1 MTPKTTPT
9 QTVWLTDPHKS
20 IKADA
25 LTDILD
31 QLYAAEPSPTALK
44 HAQSRLRSA
53 LAKEKTN
60 MVYYDMVPHT
70 SVGPLFAAV
79 SERGLIAVDFSMSE
93 RAFVEHVRAKT
104 KAEVIRSKRHAA
116 VALRQIQEY
125 LAGRRTSFDLPIDC
139 TTMSDFQRKVLKA
152 ALRVPRGQVL
162 TYGDIA
168 RQIGRPKAARA
179 VGQALGHNPV
189 PIVIP
194 CHRVLGS
201 DGSLHGYSGGGGIKT
216 KAWLLQLEGAALSEG
231 LTESN

>member
-1 MTPKTTPT
+1 M
-9 QTVWLTDPHKS
+9 
-20 IKADA
+20 A
-25 LTDILD
+25 
-31 QLYAAEPSPTALK
+31 
-44 HAQSRLRSA
+44 
-53 LAKEKTN
+53 
-60 MVYYDMVPHT
+60 YYDMVPHT

-79 SERGLIAVDFSMSE
+79 SERGLIAVDFALSE

-116 VALRQIQEY
+116 AALSQIQEY
-125 LAGRRTSFDLPIDC
+125 LAGRRTRFDLPIDYS
-139 TTMSDFQRKVLKA
+139 TMSDFQRKVLKA